1 MYKYKEKDDVEK
13 KQCHIIELDKT
24 DKRIL
29 FELDRNSRIPD
40 TKLAKLVRKSK
51 ESVRYRIKQLEE
63 KGIINGY
70 TIWIDPARLGYSSA
84 KIYLNLAN
92 IPEKKKEFIEYVKND
107 KRLFWLG
114 IAEGA
119 WNAGL
124 TFFVKTNREFFE
136 LKNELFSKFKDL
148 ILESHT
154 AVPVNVNF
162 CQKTFLH
169 NAEAKWQSV
178 FEKQENY
185 VLDDIEKKIISEL
198 FRNSR
203 ISIVDIARKYKTS
216 HKTTVDIVR
225 SRIKRLEEK
234 KIIVKY
240 TINLN
245 FVALGYEF
253 YKTFLY
259 FKNLTKK
266 DEYRLMEYTR
276 AQHNTIHLVKQIS
289 PWDIELEIMCNNY
302 QEYNS
307 IIDRLTK
314 EFVDI
319 INKVETAI
327 MSEDYI
333 FPAKKMVFEG

>member
-1 MYKYKEKDDVEK
+1 MPL
-13 KQCHIIELDKT
+13 ELDKI
-24 DKRIL
+24 DRRIL

-40 TKLAKLVRKSK
+40 TKLAKLVRRSK
-51 ESVRYRIKQLEE
+51 ESVRYRIRQLEE
-63 KGIINGY
+63 KGIIKGY
-70 TIWIDPARLGYSSA
+70 IIWIDPARLGYSSA

-92 IPEKKKEFIEYVKND
+92 IPEKKKEFIEYVKKD

-124 TFFVKTNREFFE
+124 TFFVKTNQEFFE

-148 ILESHT
+148 ILDSHT

-169 NAEAKWQSV
+169 NAEAQWHAI
-178 FEKQENY
+178 FEKQEHNE
-185 VLDDIEKKIISEL
+185 LDDIEKKIISEL

-203 ISIVDIARKYKTS
+203 ISVVEIARK

-225 SRIKRLEEK
+225 SRIKKLEEK

-245 FVALGYEF
+245 FAALGYEF

-259 FKNLTKK
+259 FKNLTRK
-266 DEYRLMEYTR
+266 DEQRLMEYTR
-276 AQHNTIHLVKQIS
+276 TQDNTIHLVKQIS
-289 PWDIELEIMCNNY
+289 PWDIELEMMCENY
-302 QEYNS
+302 QQYNK
-307 IIDRLTK
+307 IIDSLTK
-314 EFVDI
+314 EFVGI

-333 FPAKKMVFEG
+333 FPAESMIFEDE